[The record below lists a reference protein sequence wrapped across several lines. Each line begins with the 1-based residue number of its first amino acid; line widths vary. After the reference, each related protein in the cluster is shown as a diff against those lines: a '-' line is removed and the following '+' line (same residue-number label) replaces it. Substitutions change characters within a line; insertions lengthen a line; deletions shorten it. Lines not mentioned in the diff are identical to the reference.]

1 MKFREMNI
9 PEFLLRALDK
19 LEIFEPTKVQEK
31 TIPQALA
38 KKDIIVKSKTGSGK
52 TFSFAIPTLINIDAE
67 EKFTQ
72 VLVICP
78 TRELALQVTGEYR
91 KLTEFKEGL
100 KVVPIVGGSAM
111 ERQITALK
119 SGAKIVVGTPGR
131 LNDHIRR
138 RTLKLANVKTVVLD
152 EADEMMEMG
161 FKEEIDTIL
170 EKANPYRQT
179 LMYSATMPA
188 PVRAISE
195 KFMRNPEF
203 FEIDKSDENT
213 SIKQY
218 FLFVGLKDKERA
230 LVELYESIRP
240 NSAIVFCNT
249 KKMADTLYNKL
260 LASKIA
266 SVKIH
271 GDMPQTER
279 KRVMDAIKSGASKLL
294 IATDV
299 AARGIDIPSV
309 EVVFNYDIP
318 EKSEWYVHRIGRTGR
333 AGKQGVAYSIVN
345 TERALQ
351 NLYKIEAETGNRV
364 KEYIVSRSKN
374 RPDKKGRQKPMAENR
389 FTKKGQK
396 QKSSYPKNSTFS
408 IKEKDNKFS
417 KKGGKFANK
426 RVEEK
431 PFKHGKKENANY
443 KKVKAVKGGR
453 KFKKR

>member
-1 MKFREMNI
+1 MKFSEMNLA
-9 PEFLLRALDK
+9 EFLVKALDK
-19 LEIFEPTKVQEK
+19 NGVTTPTEVQAK
-31 TIPQALA
+31 TIPAVME
-38 KKDIIVKSKTGSGK
+38 KKDLIVKSKTGSGK
-52 TFSFAIPTLINIDAE
+52 TFSFALPTLNATEVD

-78 TRELALQVTGEYR
+78 TRELAMQVTGEYR

-170 EKANPYRQT
+170 SKANPYRQT
-179 LMYSATMPA
+179 IMYSATMPES
-188 PVRAISE
+188 VRKIAE
-195 KFMRNPEF
+195 KFMKNPEF
-203 FEIDKSDENT
+203 FEIDKTDENS

-218 FLFVGLKDKERA
+218 FVFVGLKDKERA
-230 LVELYESIRP
+230 LTDLYLSLKP
-240 NSAIVFCNT
+240 QSAIIFCNT
-249 KKMADTLYNKL
+249 KKMADLLYNKL
-260 LASKIA
+260 TANKIA

-279 KRVMDAIKSGASKLL
+279 KRVMDAIKSGASRLL

-309 EVVFNYDIP
+309 EVVFNYDLP
-318 EKSEWYVHRIGRTGR
+318 EKSEWYVHRVGRTGR
-333 AGKQGVAYSIVN
+333 AGKQGSSYSIIN
-345 TERALQ
+345 TPHGLEV
-351 NLYKIEAETGNRV
+351 LYKIEQETGNRV
-364 KEYIVSRSKN
+364 KEYIVPRSKT
-374 RPDKKGRQKPMAENR
+374 RPDKKRVVNKKPS
-389 FTKKGQK
+389 
-396 QKSSYPKNSTFS
+396 KSNYPKNSTFS
-408 IKEKDNKFS
+408 FKDDKKGKRGEKPFKYGEKPF
-417 KKGGKFANK
+417 KKGGEKSFK
-426 RVEEK
+426 SEK
-431 PFKHGKKENANY
+431 PFKHGKKETFN
-443 KKVKAVKGGR
+443 KVKKSTPFGR
-453 KFKKR
+453 KFKKSK